1 MTAALLGAALF
12 AGYSRSEVVVSLLFA
27 FVFAALGYRM
37 SYRHRQAR
45 GVTPWRLPSGLWA
58 LICFFLQPFG
68 IIVEILAQATT
79 KSRYSAPASGA
90 QTSGAQTSGISTTGN
105 RAGTVAYAA
114 LRARQPALTGA
125 DSGGSGDVLAEQ
137 QGPAAPASDVDG
149 KPAMFGWYPDVTCRH
164 AERYWDGRGWTEL
177 VRDGGVSGSD
187 PL

>member
-1 MTAALLGAALF
+1 MNAVVLGAALF
-12 AGYSRSEVVVSLLFA
+12 AGYSRSEVVVSLVFA
-27 FVFAALGYRM
+27 FVFAGLGYRM

-79 KSRYSAPASGA
+79 KSQYSSPTIDARASARSYKVLPAPLPAA
-90 QTSGAQTSGISTTGN
+90 VDRNVTGE
-105 RAGTVAYAA
+105 TP
-114 LRARQPALTGA
+114 L
-125 DSGGSGDVLAEQ
+125 EQ
-137 QGPAAPASDVDG
+137 SGPAAPTSDLEG

-164 AERYWDGRGWTEL
+164 AERYWDGRGWTDL
-177 VRDGGVSGSD
+177 VRDGAVSGSD